1 MQQPVAL
8 KNEGIDLDDDSNE
21 SWVNNEEA
29 VTQVAYSNSGMAKQ
43 MGTGSKNTRQSLH
56 RTIGTSTDQMGSI
69 QTNTMVMQ
77 LRTDNQRMRLVLQ
90 QLQTE
95 VGRLRNDLDRVKA
108 FLQERQ
114 HILRRFRWQ
123 RRLYSGRVGSNQ
135 QLLPE
140 EWDNLLITPG
150 NVLGYGSS
158 GRVTP
163 SAGDLF

>member
-1 MQQPVAL
+1 MAL

-29 VTQVAYSNSGMAKQ
+29 VIQVAYSNSGMAKQ
-43 MGTGSKNTRQSLH
+43 MGTGSTNKRQSLH

-95 VGRLRNDLDRVKA
+95 VGTLRNDMDRVKT
-108 FLQERQ
+108 FIQERH
-114 HILRRFRWQ
+114 HIPRRFRGN

-135 QLLPE
+135 QFLPE
-140 EWDNLLITPG
+140 EWDNVLVTPS
-150 NVLGYGSS
+150 NMFSYGSS
-158 GRVTP
+158 GRVTAN
-163 SAGDLF
+163 AGDLL

>member
-1 MQQPVAL
+1 MCSIFL
-8 KNEGIDLDDDSNE
+8 HYSTFSE
-21 SWVNNEEA
+21 SKKIKFK
-29 VTQVAYSNSGMAKQ
+29 TKLFRLISFF
-43 MGTGSKNTRQSLH
+43 
-56 RTIGTSTDQMGSI
+56 
-69 QTNTMVMQ
+69 QTTLMVMQ
-77 LRTDNQRMRLVLQ
+77 LKTDNQRMRLVLQ